1 MSKTSDRLNLERDL
15 VQTRLLCAIFS
26 RSVKNQIV
34 LKGGLAMRLLFGSQR
49 YTKDIDLGQN
59 PDQSLRSLPECAKA
73 PSFRAGMNSAD
84 GYAVP

>member
-34 LKGGLAMRLLFGSQR
+34 LKGGVAMRLLFGSQR
-49 YTKDIDLGQN
+49 
-59 PDQSLRSLPECAKA
+59 C
-73 PSFRAGMNSAD
+73 
-84 GYAVP
+84 